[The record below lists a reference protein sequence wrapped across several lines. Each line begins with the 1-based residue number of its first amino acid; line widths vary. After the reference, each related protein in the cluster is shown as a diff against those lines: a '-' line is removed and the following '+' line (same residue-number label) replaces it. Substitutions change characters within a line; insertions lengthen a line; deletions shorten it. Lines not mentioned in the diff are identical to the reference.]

1 MSIIELKKY
10 VIFLY
15 YICTMIL
22 IKFCIYLSTFTCKYT
37 HRNREREISM
47 APKRK
52 VKSVPSSASQSTTR
66 GKDQGT
72 QDSDLVSLSDNES
85 IASNTST
92 GAYYYFL
99 HDFIYP
105 LYN

>member
-1 MSIIELKKY
+1 
-10 VIFLY
+10 
-15 YICTMIL
+15 
-22 IKFCIYLSTFTCKYT
+22 
-37 HRNREREISM
+37 M

-52 VKSVPSSASQSTTR
+52 VKSVPSSTSQSTTR

-72 QDSDLVSLSDNES
+72 QDSDNES

-92 GAYYYFL
+92 GAYYYIL